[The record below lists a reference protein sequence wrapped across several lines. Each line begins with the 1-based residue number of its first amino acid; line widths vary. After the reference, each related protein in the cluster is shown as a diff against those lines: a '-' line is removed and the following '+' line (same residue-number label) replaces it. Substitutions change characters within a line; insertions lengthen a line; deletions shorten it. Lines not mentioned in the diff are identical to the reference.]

1 MKIGK
6 TMKQFFKESPRQS
19 KSNQF
24 KYCPQ
29 CGSSLTTNHRKAE
42 NKIKCNNCD
51 FIQYSNPLPCVS
63 VIIKNNDGRVL
74 IGRRITGK
82 KLWCLP
88 CGFVED
94 GENFLN
100 AGHREV
106 KEETGLEVRFE
117 RIVNVVSNEFSSFE
131 SIVIVLEAK
140 IIGGSPTAGDDIT
153 ELKWIQSQDCFEEFE
168 FTADKHITEKHFSG
182 HLSGILIDRRYETKG
197 I

>member
-6 TMKQFFKESPRQS
+6 TMRQFFKESPRQN
-19 KSNQF
+19 KSSRF

-29 CGSSLTTNHRKAE
+29 CGSSLATNHRKAE

-63 VIIKNNDGRVL
+63 VIIKDDDGRVL

-88 CGFVED
+88 CGFVEA

-106 KEETGLEVRFE
+106 KEETGLEVQFE
-117 RIVNVVSNEFSSFE
+117 QIVNVVSNEFSSFE